1 MRPDQ
6 VLSQLH
12 TLVAEKLIDKIA
24 SGEASA
30 AELSVAVKFLKDNGI
45 DADKLNNPEIG
56 KLADTLKLPFDD
68 DEALDELYNGRP
80 N

>member
-1 MRPDQ
+1 MKADQ
-6 VLSQLH
+6 VLAELH
-12 TLVAEKLIDKIA
+12 TKVANQLMKRIE

-45 DADKLNNPEIG
+45 DADKLTNPALGQLE
-56 KLADTLKLPFDD
+56 KALQLPFDD
-68 DEALDELYNGRP
+68 EEAINEIYAGRP

>member
-1 MRPDQ
+1 MKPDQ
-6 VLSQLH
+6 VLAALH
-12 TLVAEKLIDKIA
+12 RQVAEQLIKRVE

-45 DADKLNNPEIG
+45 DADKLTNPALG
-56 KLADTLKLPFDD
+56 KLAEALQLPFDED
-68 DEALDELYNGRP
+68 GDLNELYTGRP